1 MPKAGDL
8 AAFSVKK
15 RNAPAIIEPTSIERS
30 QKSAPKLIT
39 KGFRVLPEAA
49 HQFEMLRA
57 ELGKEHPKDM
67 GPKLIAEAL
76 NLLFNKY
83 GKPPIA

>member
-1 MPKAGDL
+1 MPKAANLEDFMVRKAS
-8 AAFSVKK
+8 AAAKPAEEK
-15 RNAPAIIEPTSIERS
+15 R
-30 QKSAPKLIT
+30 QVKLIT
-39 KGFRVLPEAA
+39 KGFRVQPDAA

-67 GPKLIAEAL
+67 GPKLIADAL
-76 NLLFNKY
+76 NLLFRKH

>member
-8 AAFSVKK
+8 AAFTVKK
-15 RNAPAIIEPTSIERS
+15 RNAPAIVEPASSEMH

-39 KGFRVLPEAA
+39 KGFRLMPEAA

-76 NLLFNKY
+76 NLLFQKY